1 MFLDK
6 AGEHIAD
13 VMTMNRGYASIP
25 TASAILDTSNYTFH
39 AISYGKDAD
48 GFAEHAHKILSPSSD
63 GIIKVTSSG
72 FLNFSGYSTSTT
84 GQIIEFWYKILP
96 QSPSPTD
103 TRLENNSTVPTY
115 STGVPD
121 LGQYLNP
128 IINSSLSSAA
138 HLIGGF
144 PAASGTTYKIFG
156 WDGSLLISGTLSST
170 YNSSGIMDS
179 SGFLTFHPG
188 NASTVQAAYNI
199 ASSNNYFGSGVLKS
213 CSSTDGFPNNVSL
226 KWLLPRGDCGTLN
239 LFGGVYHLGVWC
251 LDIKEMLKQGYS
263 PPYSFNPL
271 NNIRKYRLFAKK
283 TFNRD
288 IINYTNNNAFKS
300 LFETTGGWT
309 SATIDGIVLVW
320 QIRFC

>member
-1 MFLDK
+1 MFVDK

-13 VMTMNRGYASIP
+13 IMTMNRGYASIP
-25 TASAILDTSNYTFH
+25 SASAILDTSNYTFQ
-39 AISYGKDAD
+39 AVSYGKDAE
-48 GFAEHAHKILSPSSD
+48 GFRYHAHIITSPSSD
-63 GIIKVTSSG
+63 GFIKVISSG

-84 GQIIEFWYKILP
+84 GQVIEFWYKILP
-96 QSPSPTD
+96 QSPNPTD
-103 TRLENNSTVPTY
+103 TRLENESTVPTY
-115 STGVPD
+115 SNGVAD

-144 PAASGTTYKIFG
+144 PAASGTNYKILG
-156 WDGSLLISGTLSST
+156 WDGSLLISGVLSSL

-179 SGFLTFHPG
+179 SGFLKFHPG
-188 NASTVQAAYNI
+188 NASTVQSAYNI
-199 ASSNNYFGSGVLKS
+199 ASSTNYYMSGVLKS
-213 CSSTDGFPNNVSL
+213 CSSTHGFPNQVSL
-226 KWLLPRGDCGTLN
+226 KWLLPKGDCGALN

-288 IINYTNNNAFKS
+288 IINYTNNNAFKA

-309 SATIDGIVLVW
+309 NSNIDGIVLTW
-320 QIRFC
+320 GIRFC